1 MPRPAVKPHVKRHL
15 EKNNVNPEDLPDGVI
30 EALNVC
36 SVEELQAMD
45 RVGESMEAANL
56 NRELVLFSVH

>member
-1 MPRPAVKPHVKRHL
+1 MPRPAVKPHVKSHL
-15 EKNNVNPEDLPDGVI
+15 EKNNVDPKDLPDGVI

-36 SVEELQAMD
+36 SAEELQAMD
-45 RVGESMEAANL
+45 NVGASMEAANL